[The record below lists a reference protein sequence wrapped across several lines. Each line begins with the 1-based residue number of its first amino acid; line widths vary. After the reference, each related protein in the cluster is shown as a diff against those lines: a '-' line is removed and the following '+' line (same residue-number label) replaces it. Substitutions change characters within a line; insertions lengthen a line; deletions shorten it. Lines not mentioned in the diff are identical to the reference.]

1 MLQMLLKDELIQS
14 VTVPIGAELQTMIT
28 EQGTDY
34 VYPLILKKL
43 EEMEEKSITSML
55 SDIDISE
62 TDIKNIITQVF
73 VKVMKPCIGKIFDNL
88 DLASIAEEKVNLM
101 TVDELEDMVLTV
113 MKKELNTIVRLGG
126 LIGFILGLLNIFV

>member
-1 MLQMLLKDELIQS
+1 
-14 VTVPIGAELQTMIT
+14 
-28 EQGTDY
+28 
-34 VYPLILKKL
+34 
-43 EEMEEKSITSML
+43 MEEKSITSML

-101 TVDELEDMVLTV
+101 TVDELEDMVLAV